1 MAHGVDLA
9 SMSDPDLDVL
19 LDDVKAEVS
28 RRVVVANAPA
38 RIREINQQVLTAAR
52 IVPGDPWDPQ
62 MVFRG
67 GYSKGWTVT
76 HGPDDIVYDSLID
89 NNVWEP
95 GNLNDPQTA
104 RWWAPR
110 LPDPEPG
117 EVLPWAPGQNVQ
129 PGDLRSHDGQTWRA
143 MIAHATHAGW
153 APSVHTHAVW
163 EPVPE

>member
-1 MAHGVDLA
+1 MAHGVDL
-9 SMSDPDLDVL
+9 SVLSDTELDGL

-38 RIREINQQVLTAAR
+38 RIREINQQVLNASGIA
-52 IVPGDPWDPQ
+52 PGDPWDKK
-62 MVFRG
+62 MRTRG

-76 HGPDDIVYDSLID
+76 HRDGIVFESQID

-95 GNLNDPQTA
+95 GDPADPQTG

-110 LPDPEPG
+110 LPEPEPG
-117 EVLPWAPGQNVQ
+117 EVLPWAPGQNVTA
-129 PGDLRSHDGQTWRA
+129 GDRRSHDGKVWRA
-143 MIAHATHAGW
+143 KIAHATHVGW

-163 EPVPE
+163 EEVAA